1 MTSRAPFDYSLTK
14 NNSSLP
20 HSTYYRF
27 NHQTYL
33 HTIKTT
39 IDILLESQSE
49 QDYGQYL
56 VVRAQ
61 TRKNYVANRG
71 RVSPHP
77 DEPSPC
83 HVHELLLTNSSY
95 CPHYIECDESG
106 GLDDQYE
113 LILLQKY
120 FKFHAPI
127 SVDCNQVW

>member
-1 MTSRAPFDYSLTK
+1 MTSRLPFDYSLPK

-27 NHQTYL
+27 NHQTFS
-33 HTIKTT
+33 HTIKP
-39 IDILLESQSE
+39 LLTFFSNLNLNKMT
-49 QDYGQYL
+49 DGQYL

-61 TRKNYVANRG
+61 TRNYVANRG

-83 HVHELLLTNSSY
+83 HIHELLLTNSTY
-95 CPHYIECDESG
+95 CPHYIESDKSG